1 MAFLPSR
8 LVLLLLLPTL
18 LLCSSCRSQ
27 RPLLVDS
34 LSQVSS
40 RVQQRTELEASL
52 LRSLSSFL
60 SVDVIDSLFLLASPV
75 QPASGVLLQIA
86 LLPLLLP
93 VCFLR
98 QSVTIIV
105 RQMKATIKPEAMVAL
120 RKSFVAGGFMG
131 HTDNSLQEWD
141 YETDETQPLE
151 TIRKHKDG
159 KWYGYGGSRF
169 TIEAQPREFHDYNF

>member
-1 MAFLPSR
+1 MKTKKTNHSEVVKSMKAQVGELICKRDGYERAWVEAMKMSDPRQEEFWQLWKRYDTEVKTLKPILKFHEIMAQDKKYA
-8 LVLLLLLPTL
+8 TL
-18 LLCSSCRSQ
+18 HLYSDAHAYEIIEEKS
-27 RPLLVDS
+27 D
-34 LSQVSS
+34 
-40 RVQQRTELEASL
+40 T
-52 LRSLSSFL
+52 
-60 SVDVIDSLFLLASPV
+60 
-75 QPASGVLLQIA
+75 
-86 LLPLLLP
+86 
-93 VCFLR
+93 
-98 QSVTIIV
+98 TIIV

>member
-1 MAFLPSR
+1 MKAQVGELICKRDGYERAWVEAMKMSDPRQEEFWQLWKRYDTEVKTLKPILKFHEIMAQDKKYT
-8 LVLLLLLPTL
+8 TL
-18 LLCSSCRSQ
+18 HLYS
-27 RPLLVDS
+27 DS
-34 LSQVSS
+34 HAYEIIEEKSD
-40 RVQQRTELEASL
+40 T
-52 LRSLSSFL
+52 
-60 SVDVIDSLFLLASPV
+60 
-75 QPASGVLLQIA
+75 
-86 LLPLLLP
+86 
-93 VCFLR
+93 
-98 QSVTIIV
+98 TIIV